1 MNTALIRDNL
11 LEALDNL
18 KWIETLDIELPIAIE
33 LIGDALVL
41 LEDPIDKQ
49 PTIGNKD
56 NGNN

>member
-1 MNTALIRDNL
+1 MNTDLIRDNL
-11 LEALDNL
+11 LEALDVL
-18 KWIETLDIELPIAIE
+18 KWVERIEVENVIE

>member
-1 MNTALIRDNL
+1 MNTDLIRDNL
-11 LEALDNL
+11 LEALDVL
-18 KWIETLDIELPIAIE
+18 KWVERIEVENVIE

-49 PTIGNKD
+49 PTGNKD